1 MLSNVISFV
10 SSVESKSILEIFI
23 CDIAFCCSFIMVRVV
38 RLSFLWLL
46 HVPTWILKIEYVI
59 TVSSLLVN
67 SSISLCWWSF
77 HHRLLLHIHIV
88 KREFTVSWSDAE
100 KTFTFTLTNS
110 IGSILFMICPVKLI
124 FCSCFLVKTTAFG
137 LILENLVYQNS
148 VFFVLVFNYTAR
160 WFLAKYL

>member
-88 KREFTVSWSDAE
+88 KE
-100 KTFTFTLTNS
+100 NS
-110 IGSILFMICPVKLI
+110 PFPGQMLKKLSLLLLRI
-124 FCSCFLVKTTAFG
+124 PLARSYLWFAQSNWF
-137 LILENLVYQNS
+137 S
-148 VFFVLVFNYTAR
+148 VLVF
-160 WFLAKYL
+160 L